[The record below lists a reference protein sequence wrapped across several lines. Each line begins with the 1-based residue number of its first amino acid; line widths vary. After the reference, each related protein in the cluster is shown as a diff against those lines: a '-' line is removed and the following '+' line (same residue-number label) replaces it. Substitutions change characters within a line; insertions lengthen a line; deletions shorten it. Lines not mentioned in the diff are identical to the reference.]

1 MSDYIK
7 RTMENTIE
15 KMKNAFPVIMI
26 TGPRQVGKTTLLN
39 YITNKNKDK
48 KINFVSLDDLNVRAL
63 AVEDPELF
71 LRTYEIP
78 LIIDEFQYA
87 PKLLSYIKIIV
98 DNNRLENLKDDKV
111 ECNGLFYLTGSQA
124 FQTMENV
131 TESLAGRIGILDLNG
146 LTNREIQGLDG
157 EEFIP
162 DLEILKK
169 RQKTKQLSTLEL
181 FDKIIKG
188 SYPELYKNND
198 VDRNQYFETYIR
210 TYIERDIRQLINVQ
224 DEIKFLKFIN
234 NVAARTAQELN
245 MSDICNGIGITN
257 ATGEKWLSILTNTGI
272 VYLLQPYSN
281 NSVAR
286 VVKKPK
292 VYFMDT
298 GLACYLA
305 GYMYSRTLEKSAY
318 NGAIFETYVI
328 SEIIKSFINSG
339 LDARKYLYYYRY
351 NNSKEIDLLII
362 KNNVV
367 YPIEIKKSAN
377 PGTDAI
383 KNFSIVDKFGMSVGN
398 GGVICMK
405 SEIFPIDKN
414 NNYIPIELI

>member
-98 DNNRLENLKDDKV
+98 DNKRLENLKDDKV

-124 FQTMENV
+124 FQTMKNV

-305 GYMYSRTLEKSAY
+305 GYMDSRTLEKSAY

-328 SEIIKSFINSG
+328 SEIIKSFINNG
-339 LDARKYLYYYRY
+339 LDARKYLYYYRD
-351 NNSKEIDLLII
+351 NNGKEIDLLII

-405 SEIFPIDKN
+405 SELFPIDKN